1 MNEDRRRIGIRL
13 GVFQY
18 TVVVVFSA
26 LALGFWFYQIVEH
39 ARFEEL
45 AENNHQRTLAL
56 RAPRGMLFDRGGR
69 VLVENRS
76 SFTISIVREHT
87 TDLDRTIRLLSTIAG
102 LDDSHVHD
110 VVERHKRDP
119 AYRPIVVAE
128 DATLAQ
134 VAAVA
139 ARRLDLPDVVVEEV
153 PTRKYPT
160 DALAA
165 HLIGYVGEAGE
176 KQLESDGLTPGTIV
190 GQSGVEKT
198 YNALLMGEDG
208 ARRVVVNSVGREI
221 RTLEEIDP
229 KDGRRVQLTIDY
241 DLQRAAEEGFKESG
255 FAGAAVIMDPRNGE
269 VLAFTSLPTYDPNDF
284 AGGGI
289 DLATWSAL
297 NTDRL
302 KPLQNRAIQG
312 RYSPGSTFKIAVA
325 TAALQEGI
333 IKPDFRVHC
342 SGSANFFG
350 RRFKC
355 WKAGGHGT
363 VDLQQAIEQSCNV
376 YFYTVGNMV
385 GVDKINKWA
394 EALGLGVKSGID
406 LPNEVEGLVPSTE
419 WKREKM
425 HEKWYAGETISVA
438 IGQGQVSVTP
448 LSMATMISTFA
459 NGGTRWTPYL
469 VKAVD
474 EGNGWKPWPAPPP
487 QSRVM
492 LLPETLQAVR
502 QGLWLVVNGR
512 GTGGRARI
520 AGRDVSGK
528 TGTAQVISLEGGR
541 AAAGKTTQDLRDHGW
556 FVFFAPRDNPEIA
569 GVIFAEHAEHGASAA
584 PIAKYVM
591 ETYFAKKDGAPL
603 PAWPKPTAPVAPS
616 VPDEPPPPS
625 PIVQAARPAPPAP
638 VAARPAASVPATHI
652 GTGTN
657 Q

>member
-1 MNEDRRRIGIRL
+1 MNEDRRRIGLRL
-13 GVFQY
+13 DVAQY
-18 TVVVVFSA
+18 TIVVVFSA

-39 ARFEEL
+39 AKFEEL

-56 RAPRGMLFDRGGR
+56 RAPRGMLFDRNGR

-76 SFTISIVREHT
+76 SFTISIMREHT
-87 TDLDRTIRLLSTIAG
+87 KDLDRTIRLLSAIAG
-102 LDDSHVHD
+102 IDEARVRDA
-110 VVERHKRDP
+110 VERHKREP
-119 AYRPIVVAE
+119 AYRPIVVIE

-134 VAAVA
+134 VAAVT

-176 KQLESDGLTPGTIV
+176 RQVQVERLRPGAIV
-190 GQSGVEKT
+190 GQSGVEKA

-221 RTLEEIDP
+221 RTLEEIEP

-241 DLQRAAEEGFKESG
+241 DLQRAAEEGFRELG
-255 FAGAAVIMDPRNGE
+255 HVGAAVILDPRNGE
-269 VLAFTSLPTYDPNDF
+269 VLAYTSLPAYDPNDF

-289 DLATWSAL
+289 DQATWSAL

-302 KPLQNRAIQG
+302 KPLQNRASQG

-325 TAALQEGI
+325 TSALQEGI
-333 IKPDFRVHC
+333 IKPDFKVHC
-342 SGSANFFG
+342 AGSANFYG
-350 RRFKC
+350 RTFKC
-355 WKAGGHGT
+355 WKPGGHGT
-363 VDLQQAIEQSCNV
+363 VDLEHAIEQSCNV

-385 GVDKINKWA
+385 GIDKIHKWA

-406 LPNEVEGLVPSTE
+406 LPNEVEGLVPSTQ
-419 WKREKM
+419 WKQEKV

-448 LSMATMISTFA
+448 VSMAVMMSTLA
-459 NGGTRWTPYL
+459 NGGTHWTPHL

-474 EGNGWKPWPAPPP
+474 EGNGWKSWPAPPP
-487 QSRVM
+487 QSRVE
-492 LLPETLQAVR
+492 LFPETLRAVR
-502 QGLWLVVNGR
+502 QGLWLVVNGA

-520 AGRDVSGK
+520 PGRDVAGK
-528 TGTAQVISLEGGR
+528 TGTAQVISIEGGR
-541 AAAGKTTQDLRDHGW
+541 AAAGKTSLDLRDHGW

-591 ETYFAKKDGAPL
+591 ETYFAKKDHTPL
-603 PAWPKPTAPVAPS
+603 PAWPKTAPPPGQL

-625 PIVQAARPAPPAP
+625 PVAQAARPATP
-638 VAARPAASVPATHI
+638 RPANNAVTPARA
-652 GTGTN
+652 GAGTN
-657 Q
+657 

>member
-1 MNEDRRRIGIRL
+1 MTEDRRRIGIRL
-13 GVFQY
+13 GVLQY

-26 LALGFWFYQIVEH
+26 LALGFWYYQIVEH
-39 ARFEEL
+39 ARYEEL

-56 RAPRGMLFDRGGR
+56 RAPRGMLFDRHGR

-76 SFTISIVREHT
+76 SFTISIMREHT
-87 TDLDRTIRLLSTIAG
+87 KDLDRTIRLLSTMAG
-102 LDDSHVHD
+102 LDEVPVRDA
-110 VVERHKRDP
+110 VERQKREP
-119 AYRPIVVAE
+119 AYRPIVVLE

-134 VAAVA
+134 VAAVT
-139 ARRLDLPDVVVEEV
+139 ARRLDLPGVVVEEV

-176 KQLESDGLTPGTIV
+176 KQVQAERLRPGAIV
-190 GQSGVEKT
+190 GQSGVEKA

-241 DLQRAAEEGFKESG
+241 DLQRAAEEGFKELG
-255 FAGAAVIMDPRNGE
+255 YAGAAILMDPRNGE
-269 VLAFTSLPTYDPNDF
+269 VLAFTSLPAYDPNDF

-289 DLATWSAL
+289 GLATWSAL

-333 IKPDFRVHC
+333 IKPDFKVQC
-342 SGSANFFG
+342 FGSANFYG
-350 RRFKC
+350 RAFKC

-363 VDLQQAIEQSCNV
+363 VDLQHAIEQSCNV

-385 GVDKINKWA
+385 GVDKIHKWA
-394 EALGLGVKSGID
+394 TALGLGVESGID

-448 LSMATMISTFA
+448 ISMAVMASTFA
-459 NGGTRWTPYL
+459 NGGTRWTPHL

-474 EGNGWKPWPAPPP
+474 EGRGWKPRPVPPP
-487 QSRVM
+487 QSRVE
-492 LLPETLQAVR
+492 LLPDTLQAVR
-502 QGLWLVVNGR
+502 QGLWLVVNGA
-512 GTGGRARI
+512 GTGRRARI
-520 AGRDVSGK
+520 ADRDVSGK

-569 GVIFAEHAEHGASAA
+569 GVIFAEHAEHGTSAA
-584 PIAKYVM
+584 PIAKYIM

-603 PAWPKPTAPVAPS
+603 PTWPKPMPPVEPS

-625 PIVQAARPAPPAP
+625 SVAQAAQPRA
-638 VAARPAASVPATHI
+638 PAAVPARV
-652 GTGTN
+652 GTGTR
-657 Q
+657 

>member
-1 MNEDRRRIGIRL
+1 MRIGVL
-13 GVFQY
+13 QY
-18 TVVVVFSA
+18 SIVMVFSA
-26 LALGFWFYQIVEH
+26 LALGFWYFQIIEYAKFY
-39 ARFEEL
+39 EL
-45 AENNHQRTLAL
+45 AENNHQRTLSL
-56 RAPRGMLFDRGGR
+56 RAPRGMLFDRNGR

-87 TDLDRTIRLLSTIAG
+87 RDLDRTIRLLSSIAG
-102 LDDSHVHD
+102 LDEAYVRD
-110 VVERHKRDP
+110 VVDRHRRE
-119 AYRPIVVAE
+119 AVYRPIVVVE

-134 VAAVA
+134 VAAVT
-139 ARRLDLPDVVVEEV
+139 ARRLDFEMPDVVVEEV

-176 KQLESDGLTPGTIV
+176 KQVKAEDLTPGTIV
-190 GQSGVEKT
+190 GQSGFEKA
-198 YNALLMGEDG
+198 YNTLLMGKDG

-221 RTLEEIDP
+221 RTLEEIEP
-229 KDGRRVQLTIDY
+229 KDGRRVELTIDY
-241 DLQRAAEEGFKESG
+241 DLQRAAEEGFRELG
-255 FAGAAVIMDPRNGE
+255 FAGAAVMMDPRNGE
-269 VLAFTSLPTYDPNDF
+269 VLAFTSLPAYDPNDF
-284 AGGGI
+284 TGGGI
-289 DLATWSAL
+289 DQATWSAL
-297 NTDRL
+297 NSDNL

-312 RYSPGSTFKIAVA
+312 LYSPGSTFKIAVA
-325 TAALQEGI
+325 TAALQEGV
-333 IKPDFRVHC
+333 IKPDFKVRC
-342 SGSANFFG
+342 GGSGNFYG
-350 RRFKC
+350 RSFKC

-363 VDLQQAIEQSCNV
+363 IDLEHAIEQSCNV

-385 GVDKINKWA
+385 GIDKINKWA

-406 LPNEVEGLVPSTE
+406 LPNEIDGLVPSTE
-419 WKREKM
+419 WKRTVK

-448 LSMATMISTFA
+448 VSMAVMMSTFA
-459 NGGTRWTPYL
+459 NGGTRWTPHL

-474 EGNGWKPWPAPPP
+474 EGQGWKAWPAPPA

-492 LLPETLQAVR
+492 LFPETLQAIR
-502 QGLWLVVNGR
+502 QGLWLVVNGV

-520 AGRDVSGK
+520 PGRDVSGK

-541 AAAGKTTQDLRDHGW
+541 AASGRTTQDLRDHGW
-556 FVFFAPRDNPEIA
+556 FVFFAPRDNPEVA

-603 PAWPKPTAPVAPS
+603 PRWPKRAAPAGPS

-625 PIVQAARPAPPAP
+625 PVARAAGPAGRGAAVTSPAVLP
-638 VAARPAASVPATHI
+638 
-652 GTGTN
+652 GTGTH
-657 Q
+657 